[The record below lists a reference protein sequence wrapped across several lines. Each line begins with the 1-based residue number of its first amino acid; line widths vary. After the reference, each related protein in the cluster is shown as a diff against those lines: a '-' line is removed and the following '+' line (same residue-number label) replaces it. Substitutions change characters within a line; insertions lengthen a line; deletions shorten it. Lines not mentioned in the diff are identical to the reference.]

1 MSQSKDKRVRSC
13 SWFFRADTRSVEGSP
28 RDVVLGLFQN
38 RELYRSISLPG
49 LHTVTF
55 SVPITSDGNLVC
67 GFIRSDSVVA
77 ESAVVDWLPGPDSS
91 VDIEFVW
98 TPIHGRLWKSDL
110 IKTFISN
117 IESNLTTR
125 FDFIE
130 PATKKPVGRPHG
142 PRLAGIS
149 GSASSSIGSEQSS
162 SRSEQS
168 IQSSPPIGSSLPA
181 ASSSA
186 TLLPPPPRPHSES
199 ELDWEACSNAPNAA
213 SSIQG
218 SNSSIQG
225 ITSDTS
231 LGSAASAGELA
242 LHAALLAERK
252 EREKLAAEAEKA
264 KHELEKEREERRK
277 EKEKLIADAEQFM
290 KESEEQRQMN
300 EKKIH
305 KLSNTVRRLSRK
317 KTLGGMTL
325 THSDGTT
332 TKLHN
337 VSNVHRL

>member
-13 SWFFRADTRSVEGSP
+13 SWFFRADTRSVDGSP

-130 PATKKPVGRPHG
+130 PATKKPVGRPRG

-149 GSASSSIGSEQSS
+149 GSTSSSIGSEQSS
-162 SRSEQS
+162 IRSEQS
-168 IQSSPPIGSSLPA
+168 
-181 ASSSA
+181 
-186 TLLPPPPRPHSES
+186 
-199 ELDWEACSNAPNAA
+199 
-213 SSIQG
+213 
-218 SNSSIQG
+218 
-225 ITSDTS
+225 
-231 LGSAASAGELA
+231 
-242 LHAALLAERK
+242 
-252 EREKLAAEAEKA
+252 
-264 KHELEKEREERRK
+264 
-277 EKEKLIADAEQFM
+277 
-290 KESEEQRQMN
+290 
-300 EKKIH
+300 
-305 KLSNTVRRLSRK
+305 
-317 KTLGGMTL
+317 
-325 THSDGTT
+325 
-332 TKLHN
+332 
-337 VSNVHRL
+337 